1 MNKNKY
7 VIIAALLI
15 AFIMVIISLVVNG
28 VRHRGTETEQP
39 TTDVE
44 VWSKEYYLQEQ
55 AKAKH
60 EIEVLKVDY
69 AWHEQE
75 MIKDHEE
82 ADSWRLYLNEVN
94 KEIYGTYWKPW
105 AEKAMNKI
113 CELSPNSPMCNDREM
128 LDDLM
133 EVAEAKS
140 VDYKLLLGIMYA
152 ESHIWANF
160 KPYNCNITSN
170 WAGLKARKYDDWQTS
185 PRYTYQ
191 YEQFEQTD
199 PNLYEKLNGCWL
211 YYFEN
216 PHQFFESL
224 ANTISIGYKSC
235 NEDVYCIMKSY
246 VGHES
251 WAWVRNVYLF
261 KSL

>member
-1 MNKNKY
+1 MNKTKY
-7 VIIAALLI
+7 PIITALLI
-15 AFIMVIISLVVNG
+15 SFILVIWSLIIKGARSIASHTDNW
-28 VRHRGTETEQP
+28 TEATEIEIW
-39 TTDVE
+39 T
-44 VWSKEYYLQEQ
+44 KEYYLQEKQ
-55 AKAKH
+55 KAEH
-60 EIEVLKVDY
+60 QIEVLKVDY

-75 MIKDHEE
+75 MIKDHDE
-82 ADSWRLYLNEVN
+82 AESRRAYLNEVN
-94 KEIYGTYWKPW
+94 KEIYGTPETIKV
-105 AEKAMNKI
+105 MNKI
-113 CELSPNSPMCNDREM
+113 CELSENSPMCNNREM
-128 LDDLM
+128 LNDLM
-133 EVAEAKS
+133 EVASGK

-170 WAGLKARKYDDWQTS
+170 WAGLKARKYNDGQTS
-185 PRYTYQ
+185 QWYTYQ
-191 YEQFEQTD
+191 YEQFELSD
-199 PNLYEKLNGCWL
+199 PDLRSKLEGCWL
-211 YYFEN
+211 YYFDN

-251 WAWVRNVYLF
+251 GAWVRNVYLF

>member
-1 MNKNKY
+1 MNKNKHL
-7 VIIAALLI
+7 IILALLI
-15 AFIMVIISLVVNG
+15 AFILVVWSLVIKGIKYTAREIKDTINN
-28 VRHRGTETEQP
+28 EE
-39 TTDVE
+39 VE
-44 VWSKEYYLQEQ
+44 IWSKEYYLQEKQ
-55 AKAKH
+55 MAEH
-60 EIEVLKVDY
+60 QIEVLKVDY

-82 ADSWRLYLNEVN
+82 AESWRLYLNEVN
-94 KEIYGTYWKPW
+94 KELYGTPDTIKV
-105 AEKAMNKI
+105 MNKI
-113 CELSPNSPMCNDREM
+113 CELSENSPMCNDREM
-128 LDDLM
+128 LNDLM
-133 EVAEAKS
+133 EVASGK

-170 WAGLKARKYDDWQTS
+170 WAGLKARKYNDWQTS

-191 YEQFEQTD
+191 YEQFELNNPD
-199 PNLYEKLNGCWL
+199 LYKKLEGCWL
-211 YYFEN
+211 YYFDN

-224 ANTISIGYKSC
+224 TNTISIGYKSC